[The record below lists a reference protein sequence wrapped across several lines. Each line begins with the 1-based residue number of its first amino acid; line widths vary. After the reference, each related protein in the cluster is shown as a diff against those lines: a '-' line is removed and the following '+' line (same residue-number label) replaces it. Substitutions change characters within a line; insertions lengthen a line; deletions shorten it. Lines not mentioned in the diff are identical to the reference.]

1 MRELHLQCIIRA
13 TNLSSSNHLNFINM
27 DYKNFSMETISEQD
41 KAFAQEFAN
50 FVNGRMC
57 SADQTGKE
65 LTRAHRYLQQ
75 QMFKVCIGFMRQLAL
90 NYQKGCYDERN
101 KWASLLAAMAY
112 DRLTEDNLI
121 YDPEYTNFKK

>member
-1 MRELHLQCIIRA
+1 
-13 TNLSSSNHLNFINM
+13 M
-27 DYKNFSMETISEQD
+27 DYKNFSGETISEQD

-57 SADQTGKE
+57 STDQTGKE

-90 NYQKGCYDERN
+90 NYQKSVMTSATSGLP
-101 KWASLLAAMAY
+101 SLQQRHTT
-112 DRLTEDNLI
+112 D
-121 YDPEYTNFKK
+121 